1 MYKLKS
7 VLGWNLLKQLV
18 TSVSVTTMEKAVR
31 PEYDGTPGRSVIDK
45 KGAFQRS
52 QSAFRNW
59 VTADGSSGFKAQS
72 GRYHLYVSLAC
83 PWAHRTLILRKLK
96 GLDDVISV
104 NVVDWLLN
112 FETGWEFNEKR
123 DGCTPDTVNSVK
135 YLKEVYRKVDP
146 DYNKSVTVPVLWDK
160 ETKTIVNNESSEI
173 IRMLNSE
180 FNDFCKTE
188 EQKQLDFYPE
198 NLRKSIDD
206 INEWIYPNINNGV
219 YRAGFARTQEAYDE
233 AVIGLFDAL
242 DKVES
247 ILSKQRY
254 LVGSSLTEADI
265 RLFVTLV
272 RFDSVYEQHFKCNK
286 KRILD
291 YPNIWPYV
299 RDIYQ
304 IPGIAETINMEH
316 IKKHYMM
323 SHRSINQ
330 YGIVCIGPDL
340 DFMAP
345 HGRDKKY

>member
-1 MYKLKS
+1 
-7 VLGWNLLKQLV
+7 
-18 TSVSVTTMEKAVR
+18 MEKAVR

-59 VTADGSSGFKAQS
+59 VTADGSSGFKAQP

-112 FETGWEFNEKR
+112 FETGWEFNEKISF
-123 DGCTPDTVNSVK
+123 T
-135 YLKEVYRKVDP
+135 

-188 EQKQLDFYPE
+188 EQKQLDIYPE

-242 DKVES
+242 D
-247 ILSKQRY
+247 
-254 LVGSSLTEADI
+254 
-265 RLFVTLV
+265 
-272 RFDSVYEQHFKCNK
+272 KCNK